1 MSNNLQLKGNWN
13 ELKGKLKSKYGE
25 LTDDDL
31 MYAEGQEDQLLGRIQ
46 KKTGESI
53 DDLKQFLFTESEDE
67 KA

>member
-1 MSNNLQLKGNWN
+1 MANNLKLKGNWN

-31 MYAEGQEDQLLGRIQ
+31 TYAEGQEDQLIGKIQ
-46 KKTGESI
+46 KKTGESVENI
-53 DDLKQFLFTESEDE
+53 KAFLFSEPEDK